1 MDKYKI
7 GHGLGVHTCR
17 ITLMKREFVGHVTF
31 EIGGNARGTSI
42 LNAAIDYL
50 YDPCKLESD
59 CGFTYYEDDRYSFT
73 LRNGENILPVDNIDF
88 DDLCDMMVAVEII
101 DYKDEEKRESKWA
114 TPNNDRWIPHA
125 D

>member
-7 GHGLGVHTCR
+7 GQGFSVHTCR
-17 ITLMKREFVGHVTF
+17 ITLMEREFVGHVTF

-50 YDPCKLESD
+50 YD
-59 CGFTYYEDDRYSFT
+59 
-73 LRNGENILPVDNIDF
+73 
-88 DDLCDMMVAVEII
+88 LCDMMVAVEII
-101 DYKDEEKRESKWA
+101 DYKDEK
-114 TPNNDRWIPHA
+114 DA